1 MHYKRSWKSRGN
13 LVPHIRKWTSMWFQS
28 FECDS
33 LSQLAIE
40 AHTYTPN
47 RPGTYI
53 RWRCKIYFVLNK
65 LTKRSFFL
73 MLVTLQHNGCFSEKK
88 YNNNDNNS
96 NNNNIYWFVLHKY
109 QSRKRNFQLRI
120 TSTLIAIILTLLYKH
135 KCTKEPHCPEECS
148 NLHSDFGSQLTSKV
162 FETWKFHLSKLRPNE
177 SLNLIITKL
186 SLWQPGN
193 TCALNQ

>member
-53 RWRCKIYFVLNK
+53 RWRCRIYFVLNK

-109 QSRKRNFQLRI
+109 QSRKRNFHLRI
-120 TSTLIAIILTLLYKH
+120 TSTLIAIILTLLYINALK
-135 KCTKEPHCPEECS
+135 S
-148 NLHSDFGSQLTSKV
+148 LTALKSALIYTVTLDPSLLAKYLRL
-162 FETWKFHLSKLRPNE
+162 KFHLSKLRPNK

-186 SLWQPGN
+186 SLWQLGN

>member
-1 MHYKRSWKSRGN
+1 MHYKRSWKSHGN

-53 RWRCKIYFVLNK
+53 RWRCRIYFVLNK

-109 QSRKRNFQLRI
+109 QSRKRNFHLRI
-120 TSTLIAIILTLLYKH
+120 TSTLVAIILTLLYKH

-162 FETWKFHLSKLRPNE
+162 FETKIS
-177 SLNLIITKL
+177 S
-186 SLWQPGN
+186 
-193 TCALNQ
+193 